1 MKETIHLRDLVSKR
15 KRRSNL
21 GIELHIALKTLH
33 QVQPVTAF
41 DTFRPSLDD
50 NLEDIEARKTIVDF
64 SNGGIVGRVRP

>member
-1 MKETIHLRDLVSKR
+1 MEQTVHLRYLVGER
-15 KRRSNL
+15 KSRSNCR
-21 GIELHIALKTLH
+21 IELHIALKTLH

-64 SNGGIVGRVRP
+64 SNGSIVGRVRP